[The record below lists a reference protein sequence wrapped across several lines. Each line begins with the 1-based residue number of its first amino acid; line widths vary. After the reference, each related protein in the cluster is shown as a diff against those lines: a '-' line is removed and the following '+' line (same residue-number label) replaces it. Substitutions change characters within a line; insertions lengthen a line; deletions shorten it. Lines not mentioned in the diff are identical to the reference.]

1 MVQKTIIMERIA
13 VFPGSFDPFTI
24 GHEMIV
30 RRALGLFDKII
41 IAIGINIDKK
51 HLFPLEVR
59 QKWIQDLFAEEPKI
73 TVKTYNMLTVD
84 FCRQQGARFILRGL
98 RTSADFE
105 YERVIGQINRQLG
118 QYQIETVYLLTLPEH
133 TYISST
139 FVREVIKY
147 KGDISKFVPQNIAQ
161 DIMQNWY

>member
-1 MVQKTIIMERIA
+1 LSQKTINMERIA

-30 RRALGLFDKII
+30 RRALGLFDQII
-41 IAIGINIDKK
+41 IGIGINQEKK
-51 HLFPLEVR
+51 NLFPVEVR
-59 QKWIQDLFAEEPKI
+59 QRWIEELFADLPQI

-118 QYQIETVYLLTLPEH
+118 EFQIETVYLLTLPGH
-133 TYISST
+133 TYISS
-139 FVREVIKY
+139 I
-147 KGDISKFVPQNIAQ
+147 ISWRLGKLLKSEAN
-161 DIMQNWY
+161 NTKS

>member
-1 MVQKTIIMERIA
+1 MKRKA

-24 GHEMIV
+24 GHEVIV
-30 RRALGLFDKII
+30 RRALDLFDEII
-41 IAIGINIDKK
+41 IGIGINIEKK
-51 HLFPLEVR
+51 HLFTLEVR
-59 QKWIQDLFAEEPKI
+59 QKWIEELFANEPKI
-73 TVKTYNMLTVD
+73 KVKAYNMLTVD
-84 FCRQQGARFILRGL
+84 FCRQEGARYILRGL

-118 QYQIETVYLLTLPEH
+118 EFEIETVYLLTLPEH

-147 KGDISKFVPQNIAQ
+147 KGDIRKFVPENIAR

>member
-1 MVQKTIIMERIA
+1 MERKA

-24 GHEMIV
+24 GHEIIV
-30 RRALGLFDKII
+30 RRAIELFDHII
-41 IAIGINIDKK
+41 ISIGINMEKS

-59 QKWIQDLFAEEPKI
+59 KKWIEELFADEPKI
-73 TVKTYNMLTVD
+73 SVKTYNMLTVD

-118 QYQIETVYLLTLPEH
+118 EFKIETVYLLTLPEH